1 MIYIVKDNQQMRMEN
16 KFNSNFVP
24 IYHVWCAQCGH
35 EKAYRK
41 RLVRCPECKTDL
53 HEKRWLM

>member
-1 MIYIVKDNQQMRMEN
+1 MKMEK
-16 KFNSNFVP
+16 KFNSNFTP
-24 IYHVWCAQCGH
+24 IYHVWCASCGH

-41 RLVRCPECKTDL
+41 RLVRCPECKQDL